1 MTLKELITQHAAP
14 SDTYEQIAAKLNA
27 PTIVVNPHAGEIET
41 TTVATPITM
50 DSITAIVP
58 PEEAAVIYVKAP
70 GLIANMQQAI
80 DADNRGWLAYLLQ
93 TAASPT
99 IGALSSGT
107 VTALTEL
114 LQATTT
120 TTETQPATL
129 TGPSLAQAAG
139 FDYVTSTMV
148 QGALN

>member
-1 MTLKELITQHAAP
+1 MTLRELITQHAAP
-14 SDTYEQIAAKLNA
+14 GATYEQIAAKLNA
-27 PTIVVNPHAGEIET
+27 PTNVVNPRAGEIET
-41 TTVATPITM
+41 TTAPTPITM
-50 DSITAIVP
+50 DNITAIVP

-93 TAASPT
+93 TATSPQ

-120 TTETQPATL
+120 TETQPATL
-129 TGPSLAQAAG
+129 AGPSLAQAAG
-139 FDYVTSTMV
+139 FGYVTSTMV

>member
-1 MTLKELITQHAAP
+1 MTLRELITQHAAP
-14 SDTYEQIAAKLNA
+14 GDTYEQIAAKLNA
-27 PTIVVNPHAGEIET
+27 PTIVVNPRAGEIET
-41 TTVATPITM
+41 TTVPTPITM
-50 DSITAIVP
+50 DDITAIVP
-58 PEEAAVIYVKAP
+58 PEEAAIIYVKAP

-93 TAASPT
+93 TATSPE

-107 VTALTEL
+107 VAALTEL

-129 TGPSLAQAAG
+129 AGPSLAQAAG
-139 FDYVTSTMV
+139 FGYVTSTMV